1 MKNLFKLALCGL
13 VFVLAACTDPGNT
26 DGPDQPQTGITYKS
40 CDDKM
45 EIKGEAQQVTI
56 TITADAAWTAQ
67 LSSSKIATIVE
78 GQSGDAGTYDIV
90 LDFGENSSLY
100 SRNVTLY
107 VKVEGVAQ
115 KVTICRITQLSV
127 SAKGTDANV
136 NKNFT
141 WPILERYYLWNKELK
156 EKGNP
161 KWDQAYDDFLD
172 SALQSIYPKNS
183 MDGYMYT
190 SPSTGQQLW
199 VFYSYI
205 ERTTPTT
212 HSVTRAEKA
221 MYQGFGAS
229 IYAITFDENAKY
241 IHLAVEFVYP
251 DSPAAKAGLKRGHYI
266 GKVNGVT
273 LTDENFYDIAL
284 NTFLYEVPVGTTC
297 TLEVAEFD
305 WNTLDLSTQTETI
318 SMTSATY
325 FENPV
330 LFHDVYSYTAKDDSH
345 KVSIAYMVYNTFDAA
360 FDEDITKA
368 FDVFAEAK
376 AEAGSLDYLILDL
389 RYNGGGNVASCRYLT
404 SLIAGADALN
414 GADPKVFMYSRYNDE
429 RMAEQGRN
437 KNDYTTYKRDD
448 FDKEAA
454 MAYNFPIKEIYVI
467 GTSDTASSSEML
479 INALRG
485 IGKKVTLVGGTT
497 NGKNVGMEVMGTQ
510 NTGAI
515 DGHHYVFAPIS
526 FQSYNCKGESDFDN
540 GFVPEAGFDLEES
553 YEGFPLMDWGTDFV
567 VGKRDGKDVYYMPDF
582 FSHALNAILEKEF
595 PATTSSMK
603 RVSPRNNASLPKQMR
618 RLEMPKVARES
629 DIFRKNAWVLAEE

>member
-13 VFVLAACTDPGNT
+13 AFVLAACGQGI

-40 CDDKM
+40 CADKI
-45 EIKGEAQQVTI
+45 EITGEAQEVTI

-67 LSSSKIATIVE
+67 VSNSKLATLVE
-78 GQSGDAGTYDIV
+78 GESGEAGTYDIV
-90 LDFGENSSLY
+90 LAFSENSSLY

-107 VKVEGVAQ
+107 AKVEGIAQ
-115 KVTICRITQLSV
+115 KVTICKITQKSV
-127 SAKGTDANV
+127 SEKGTDANV

-141 WPILERYYLWNKELK
+141 WPILEHYYLWNKELK

-190 SPSTGQQLW
+190 SSTGQQQW

-212 HSVTRAEKA
+212 QSVTRAEKA

-229 IYAITFDENAKY
+229 IYAITFDDNAKY

-266 GKVNGVT
+266 GKINGT
-273 LTDENFYDIAL
+273 TITDENYYKLAL
-284 NTFLYEVPVGTTC
+284 ENFIYEVPVGTTC
-297 TLEVAEFD
+297 TLEVSEFD

-330 LFHDVYSYTAKDDSH
+330 LFHNVYTYTSTKDESH
-345 KVSIAYMVYNTFDAA
+345 KTSIGYMIYNSFDAA
-360 FDEDITKA
+360 FDDEITKV
-368 FDVFAEAK
+368 FDVFAEEQ
-376 AEAGSLDYLILDL
+376 AEVGSLDYVILDL
-389 RYNGGGNVASCRYLT
+389 RYNGGGNVASCRYLS
-404 SLIAGADALN
+404 SLLAGADALD
-414 GADPKVFMYSRYNDE
+414 GAQPKVFMYSRYNDD
-429 RMAEQGRN
+429 RMAAGGYN
-437 KNDYTTYKRDD
+437 KNDYTTYKHDD
-448 FDKEAA
+448 FDKDAA
-454 MAYNFPIKEIYVI
+454 MAYNFPFKEIYVI

-485 IGKKVTLVGGTT
+485 IGKKVTLVGGRT
-497 NGKNVGMEVMGTQ
+497 NGKNVGMEVMNTQ
-510 NTGAI
+510 NSGAI
-515 DGHHYVFAPIS
+515 DGNHYIFAPIT
-526 FQSYNCKGESDFDN
+526 FQSYNCKGESDYDD
-540 GFVPEAGFDLEES
+540 GFVPDAGFDLEAS
-553 YEGFPLMDWGTDFV
+553 YEGFPLTDWGTDFV
-567 VGKRDGKDVYYMPDF
+567 SAMRDGQEVYYMPDF

-595 PATTSSMK
+595 PVTTSSVK
-603 RVSPRNNASLPKQMR
+603 RMSPRNNASLPKQMR
-618 RLEMPKVARES
+618 RLDMPKVAREG
-629 DIFRKNAWVLAEE
+629 DIFRKNAWVLAE